1 MVVPKIEISKSF
13 ETRVFVERKLTTNF
27 PCESEQ
33 KVKAKQNYIKVKTE
47 SISCTRVVTSKFKV
61 LPTFHHVQMSNDP
74 HLELLPFLFWWVPTK
89 CLGNLWAIWNN
100 WKCTNFS
107 NLLLPNVPH
116 SKLFSY
122 FVCVQEKTSL
132 CSRKHKRLFW
142 KKTSNFDLN
151 FCTRLEKSNLK
162 VSDLIGILRFEK

>member
-100 WKCTNFS
+100 CKCTNFS
-107 NLLLPNVPH
+107 SHLLPNAPH

-122 FVCVQEKTSL
+122 FYCVQEKTSL
-132 CSRKHKRLFW
+132 CSRKHRRLFLV
-142 KKTSNFDLN
+142 KNFQFWLDFLY
-151 FCTRLEKSNLK
+151 K
-162 VSDLIGILRFEK
+162 VRKIQS